1 MAVNERKQE
10 LMEQVFNEM
19 FKLEPNLKAKG
30 IPLNFRI
37 MNPYLETS
45 CQSIYKQRNF
55 SQRYM
60 QNYNQFKGDYIATYW
75 EVMLRFEATEQDWQR
90 MLFEINSRVQDGKI
104 GELGRYLNV
113 SVRWEML
120 REFDDSVS
128 ILVRHDGARA
138 RVFLDTVNFSTL
150 ENEEGS
156 MHLEAMADKRFMCE
170 IEYFKSEIDDWF
182 ERVKDDVLTKSQVEF
197 LERLEVGNWLIVNGS
212 ENEELEEI
220 LGTDRKNVDGKL
232 QRIASRLIERFKRDF
247 PEFAS
252 DDFNEKLR
260 LRNKFITIATGVKY
274 AKIVDGLSDPV
285 SIEM

>member
-1 MAVNERKQE
+1 MAENNKKQQ
-10 LMEQVFNEM
+10 LMEEVFDEM
-19 FKLEPNLKAKG
+19 FKLEPNLKAEG

-37 MNPYLETS
+37 MNPYLEAS

-60 QNYNQFKGDYIATYW
+60 KNYNQFKGDYIATCW

-90 MLFEINSRVQDGKI
+90 MLFEVKSGVQDGKI

-120 REFDDSVS
+120 REFDDSIS

-156 MHLEAMADKRFMCE
+156 MQLEAMADKRFMTE
-170 IEYFKSEIDDWF
+170 MEYFKSEIGDWF
-182 ERVKDDVLTKSQVEF
+182 ERVKEDVLTKSQVEF
-197 LERLEVGNWLIVNGS
+197 LERLEDGNWLIVNGS

-232 QRIASRLIERFKRDF
+232 QRIAGRLIERFKKDF
-247 PEFAS
+247 PEFAG
-252 DDFNEKLR
+252 DDFNEKPR
-260 LRNKFITIATGVKY
+260 LRNKFMTIATGVKY
-274 AKIVDGLSDPV
+274 AKIVDALSDPV
-285 SIEM
+285 AIEN